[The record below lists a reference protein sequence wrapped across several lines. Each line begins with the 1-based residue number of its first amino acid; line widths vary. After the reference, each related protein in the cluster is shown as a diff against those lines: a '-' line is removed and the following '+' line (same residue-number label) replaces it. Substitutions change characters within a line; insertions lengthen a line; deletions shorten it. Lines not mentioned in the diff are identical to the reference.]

1 MVVPLGPGGLT
12 VWWDEAPLQGGMKVS
27 IAPHYFLIPTGL
39 NLEFSTEI
47 ILISSLVGGTTGILI
62 GAMIIGVI
70 CYYRSQSLSPMRF
83 KYEQILTIVKKIERQ
98 QKRPVPD
105 EGQCIFMLFL
115 IWPLITLFLG
125 TAYLRGLKAQEP
137 VGEDWAGNEE
147 DWRTEPF
154 APKKIS

>member
-1 MVVPLGPGGLT
+1 MVGPLEPGGLT

-47 ILISSLVGGTTGILI
+47 ILISSLVGGTILI
-62 GAMIIGVI
+62 GAVIIGVI

-125 TAYLRGLKAQEP
+125 TAYLRGLKKEEP
-137 VGEDWAGNEE
+137 VGKDWTESEE
-147 DWRTEPF
+147 DWPTERF
-154 APKKIS
+154 APRKFF